1 MGGVYVLSPFGPIF
15 IVKSVQGG
23 GGFSSGHK
31 WGILGGHQGPESSNQ
46 NKQINTSF
54 CWLQKYNS
62 RHYEYGIQWNI
73 FIMTI
78 IITLFTVAQAYLV

>member
-31 WGILGGHQGPESSNQ
+31 WGILGGHQGMKRVKN
-46 NKQINTSF
+46 NKNAEVINKTEIKLYQRCF
-54 CWLQKYNS
+54 
-62 RHYEYGIQWNI
+62 
-73 FIMTI
+73 
-78 IITLFTVAQAYLV
+78 A

>member
-31 WGILGGHQGPESSNQ
+31 WGILGGHQG
-46 NKQINTSF
+46 
-54 CWLQKYNS
+54 
-62 RHYEYGIQWNI
+62 R
-73 FIMTI
+73 
-78 IITLFTVAQAYLV
+78 

>member
-31 WGILGGHQGPESSNQ
+31 WGILGGHQGTYLLNENYGAFFHYDD
-46 NKQINTSF
+46 KVYY
-54 CWLQKYNS
+54 KYDFHLKS
-62 RHYEYGIQWNI
+62 
-73 FIMTI
+73 
-78 IITLFTVAQAYLV
+78 